1 MMLKA
6 CRTQKKSNALRK
18 EFHLFSAFL
27 PAFENVMFLKAGNTI
42 SLLLFE
48 DKLKQLYHI
57 YTSQVAGGSTESFE
71 SLDDD
76 SIIEFLLTV
85 EATVCYNTKKN
96 VVSVDKKT
104 DK

>member
-1 MMLKA
+1 
-6 CRTQKKSNALRK
+6 
-18 EFHLFSAFL
+18 
-27 PAFENVMFLKAGNTI
+27 MFLKAGNTI

-57 YTSQVAGGSTESFE
+57 YTSQVVGGSTESFE

-85 EATVCYNTKKN
+85 EATVSYNTKKN
-96 VVSVDKKT
+96 VVSVDKKN
-104 DK
+104 

>member
-1 MMLKA
+1 
-6 CRTQKKSNALRK
+6 
-18 EFHLFSAFL
+18 
-27 PAFENVMFLKAGNTI
+27 MFLKAGNTI

-85 EATVCYNTKKN
+85 EATVCHNTKKN
-96 VVSVDKKT
+96 VVSVDKKKLT
-104 DK
+104 NKKIVKCLDNLVLTYNCAWTHYFLFCFKLC